1 MKKVITYGTFDLFHI
16 GHVNLLRRAKS
27 LGNQLI
33 VAVSTDEF
41 NLQEKGKTTIVPF
54 EHRVKMLESCRY
66 VDKVIAENSW
76 QQKADDITH
85 YQISTFVMGD
95 DWFGKFDELKSL
107 CEVVYLPRTK
117 NISSTAIKQA
127 MSILNQVQKELLL

>member
-1 MKKVITYGTFDLFHI
+1 MKTVITYGTFDLFHI

-85 YQISTFVMGD
+85 YQIDTFVMGD
-95 DWFGKFDELKSL
+95 DWLGKFDELKSL

-117 NISSTAIKQA
+117 KYF
-127 MSILNQVQKELLL
+127 LNSY